1 MPALPT
7 TKLSRPS
14 SLQRKSTLKRSV
26 DETDTMEPPSS
37 PSKRARVTFD
47 SDIEIVSADEED
59 NVDPILIKEQVRRA
73 LERQKTGDSTGLE
86 RIRTLFATA
95 PDAPNPPSAKTLRA
109 HLQALLA
116 NVSSISKDCSPLVSA
131 VLKSEWVGRDEAYYA
146 LFVRFLSNLAAA
158 KRGFQSKV
166 MQTLIDLLGPQ
177 KTRRIPDCKVV
188 RQRTIHKRI
197 LEAIRH
203 IAVNVPTATGALALC
218 ISTRLQF
225 EFDKADDRMTFIRS
239 FMKLAEYIP
248 ELKSDVLSCIMRELI
263 KLDVSIQDS
272 LDDEEDTEEE
282 LLQHMSSSQTLLY
295 QSSQTRAG
303 SSSEEDND
311 VVTSDE
317 SDIEDDLLD
326 KSPDEIRRQQ
336 LRDNVKQVDMIMD
349 ILFAHYD
356 KIQQTASSEVRHHT
370 IEQITTQFF
379 NHILPTYGARHPQF
393 LVFHFAQ
400 TDEITVDSFVYSCI
414 EILRSSKH
422 NPVIRHA
429 AAAYFSGFIGRGARV
444 SKNVVIDCVA
454 ILCAS
459 LNELRAKYTPQCT
472 QPDVKK
478 FGDFYA
484 TFQAILYIFCFRWR
498 YLEESDKESADEFA
512 DEDEH
517 DSSTRRFPEFLTEAL
532 NQAIFSP
539 LNPLRVCTPVIVEQF
554 AKLAGAFQMFFLYSK
569 IEENKHLPVGGRSRT
584 IQDFGLSQPD
594 RDQSWVGDNGM
605 LEGYFPFDPYHLPIS
620 RHWLNDD
627 YVEWE
632 GIPGEYEEQ
641 DSSDDE
647 GMELIEEADITDD
660 EQ

>member
-14 SLQRKSTLKRSV
+14 SIHRRSTLKRSV
-26 DETDTMEPPSS
+26 DDTGSMEPPSS

-47 SDIEIVSADEED
+47 SDIEIMSADEEGS
-59 NVDPILIKEQVRRA
+59 VDPILIKEQVRRA
-73 LERQKTGDSTGLE
+73 LERQQTGDATGLE
-86 RIRTLFATA
+86 RIRMIFATT
-95 PDAPNPPSAKTLRA
+95 PDSPNPPSAKNLRA

-116 NVSSISKDCSPLVSA
+116 NVSSISKECSPLVSA

-146 LFVRFLSNLAAA
+146 LFVRFISNLAAA
-158 KRGFQSKV
+158 KRGFQSKI
-166 MQTLIDLLGPQ
+166 MQTLVDLLGPQ

-188 RQRTIHKRI
+188 RQHTTHKRT

-203 IAVNVPTATGALALC
+203 IAANVPTASGALVLC

-225 EFDKADDRMTFIRS
+225 EFDNADDRMTFIRS
-239 FMKLAEYIP
+239 FMQLAEYLP
-248 ELKSDVLSCIMRELI
+248 ELKSDILTCILRELI
-263 KLDVSIQDS
+263 KLDVSIQDG

-303 SSSEEDND
+303 SVSGEDDD

-317 SDIEDDLLD
+317 SDIEDDLLE
-326 KSPDEIRRQQ
+326 KSPEEIRRQQ
-336 LRDNVKQVDMIMD
+336 LKDNVKQVDMIMD
-349 ILFAHYD
+349 ILFTHYD
-356 KIQQTASSEVRHHT
+356 RIQQTASSEVRHHT
-370 IEQITTQFF
+370 IEQLTTQFF

-459 LNELRAKYTPQCT
+459 LNELGAKYAPLCH

-498 YLEESDKESADEFA
+498 HLEESDQETTDDFG

-517 DSSTRRFPEFLTEAL
+517 ESSIRHFPEFLTEAL
-532 NQAIFSP
+532 HKAIFSP

-584 IQDFGLSQPD
+584 ITDMGISQPD

-620 RHWLNDD
+620 RHWLHDD

-632 GIPGEYEEQ
+632 GIPGENEDQ